1 MDIWKI
7 EPFDLPSTDRTQPAK
22 QIVGFSI
29 AFWAGKVVVSD
40 LLYSPVTLVIDYYDN
55 EGRKREYLQDR
66 IDADTIRVKGVAMEK
81 EGAKLEGFIKYSM
94 DVIIKQI
101 IGGITL
107 QEKHSALSQLASM
120 FGQVLLPVESQTG
133 TI

>member
-7 EPFDLPSTDRTQPAK
+7 EPFDLQSTDRTQPAK

-55 EGRKREYLQDR
+55 EGRKREHLQDR